1 MKCVPGRMSPEN
13 QTQCFPPM
21 SLAATTTTTLDLRR
35 KVSVERKTETSVQV
49 TRMSQ
54 NRQETQTTNRPVLEA
69 GEAEVLMLQQCPKS
83 KMGFGA
89 IRAKP
94 QVGLAPGQAV
104 NTEEVAVHEREFVD
118 KF

>member
-1 MKCVPGRMSPEN
+1 M
-13 QTQCFPPM
+13 
-21 SLAATTTTTLDLRR
+21 
-35 KVSVERKTETSVQV
+35 
-49 TRMSQ
+49 
-54 NRQETQTTNRPVLEA
+54 EA
-69 GEAEVLMLQQCPKS
+69 GETEVLMLKQCPKS

-94 QVGLAPGQAV
+94 QVGLAPGQEV